1 MVDEAFQQY
10 SETVADTKKGMLWQP
25 IQKLM
30 KQAKQNRKTVKLGNL
45 SLEDKQ
51 QELAGLPMPALEASL
66 QPGLSI
72 QEQTEGAGDD
82 ANTRMDEILQ
92 SGKWVNG
99 ILDTAST
106 SFNVLD
112 TSSSEGLD
120 GLTSPPGLQSDSSA
134 FDLVETNATEEPG
147 DLVDMAWMNWEGFVG
162 DVNFYDF
169 EMPDLTE
176 GFPR

>member
-25 IQKLM
+25 ILKLM
-30 KQAKQNRKTVKLGNL
+30 KQAKQNRKTVKMANL
-45 SLEDKQ
+45 SLEDRKP
-51 QELAGLPMPALEASL
+51 ELAGLPMPALDAYL
-66 QPGLSI
+66 QPGISI
-72 QEQTEGAGDD
+72 QEQTEGAGNE
-82 ANTRMDEILQ
+82 AVTRMDEILQ

-99 ILDTAST
+99 LLDPGSMSTDILDPLL
-106 SFNVLD
+106 N
-112 TSSSEGLD
+112 EGLD
-120 GLTSPPGLQSDSSA
+120 GLTPPPGLQPDSSA